1 MIPSFFYSLCLQR
14 IAIICNFANK
24 KHMNFALSLNDK
36 YVMPCLALST
46 SIFENNRKND
56 CRIYLLTDGLKE
68 ENISK
73 FDRLASIYKQQIII
87 KKVPKEL
94 YDNLPFIKRY
104 TFATYNRFMIAD
116 LIEDS
121 KVIYLD
127 GDIIVRHDLS
137 DLWNTPIDGY
147 ASGVVEDQRGDDI
160 FIHNL
165 NKVATPYFNAGVQLI
180 NLDYW
185 RENNIGQKM
194 AEYMKEHPD
203 NCPYADQDPA
213 NKILSG
219 KVKYLDFKY
228 NFMEDWFYPTDQW
241 QIHFSKWDRI
251 LADREDPY
259 IVHYCRGLKPWF
271 KECVHPL
278 KHEFIHYATM
288 HDFIGY
294 KEQKY
299 FPFSYKVV
307 SYLIY
312 RLRQIQDSYGK

>member
-1 MIPSFFYSLCLQR
+1 
-14 IAIICNFANK
+14 
-24 KHMNFALSLNDK
+24 
-36 YVMPCLALST
+36 
-46 SIFENNRKND
+46 
-56 CRIYLLTDGLKE
+56 
-68 ENISK
+68 
-73 FDRLASIYKQQIII
+73 
-87 KKVPKEL
+87 
-94 YDNLPFIKRY
+94 
-104 TFATYNRFMIAD
+104 MIAD

-147 ASGVVEDQRGDDI
+147 ASGVVEDQRGDDV

-185 RENNIGQKM
+185 RQNNIGQKM

-228 NFMEDWFYPTDQW
+228 NFMEDWFYPTSQW

-278 KHEFIHYATM
+278 KSEFIHYATM
-288 HDFIGY
+288 YDFIGY

-312 RLRQIQDSYGK
+312 RLRQIQDSFGK

>member
-1 MIPSFFYSLCLQR
+1 
-14 IAIICNFANK
+14 
-24 KHMNFALSLNDK
+24 MNFALSLNDK

-73 FDRLASIYKQQIII
+73 FDRLANIYKQQIII

-165 NKVATPYFNAGVQLI
+165 NKIATPY
-180 NLDYW
+180 
-185 RENNIGQKM
+185 
-194 AEYMKEHPD
+194 
-203 NCPYADQDPA
+203 
-213 NKILSG
+213 
-219 KVKYLDFKY
+219 
-228 NFMEDWFYPTDQW
+228 
-241 QIHFSKWDRI
+241 
-251 LADREDPY
+251 
-259 IVHYCRGLKPWF
+259 
-271 KECVHPL
+271 
-278 KHEFIHYATM
+278 
-288 HDFIGY
+288 
-294 KEQKY
+294 
-299 FPFSYKVV
+299 
-307 SYLIY
+307 
-312 RLRQIQDSYGK
+312 

>member
-1 MIPSFFYSLCLQR
+1 
-14 IAIICNFANK
+14 
-24 KHMNFALSLNDK
+24 MNFAISLDNN
-36 YVMPCLALST
+36 YVMPCLALIT
-46 SIFENNRKND
+46 SIFENNRQNG
-56 CRIYLLTDGLKE
+56 CRVYLLTDGLTE
-68 ENISK
+68 DNISK
-73 FDRLASIYKQQIII
+73 FDRLASIYNQQIIV
-87 KKVPKEL
+87 KKIPKEL
-94 YDNLPFIKRY
+94 YDNLPFYKRY

-137 DLWNTPIDGY
+137 DLWNTSLDGY
-147 ASGVVEDQRGDDI
+147 ACGVVEDQRGDDI
-160 FIHNL
+160 FVHNR
-165 NKVATPYFNAGVQLI
+165 NKIATPYFNAGVLFI

-185 RENNIGQKM
+185 RQNNIGQKM
-194 AEYMKEHPD
+194 VTYLKEHTDTCLFP
-203 NCPYADQDPA
+203 DQDAA
-213 NKILSG
+213 NKTLSG
-219 KVKYLDFKY
+219 KVLYLDFKY

>member
-1 MIPSFFYSLCLQR
+1 
-14 IAIICNFANK
+14 
-24 KHMNFALSLNDK
+24 MNFALSLNDK

-73 FDRLASIYKQQIII
+73 FDRLANIYKQQIII

-185 RENNIGQKM
+185 RQNNIGQKM
-194 AEYMKEHPD
+194 AEYMKEH
-203 NCPYADQDPA
+203 
-213 NKILSG
+213 LSG

-294 KEQKY
+294 KELKY

-312 RLRQIQDSYGK
+312 RLRQIQDSFGK